1 VGPAA
6 AARSHPIRRS
16 RAGVVTVGCADAAW
30 AQELAARSEAVLAR
44 LAAAAPGAATAG
56 IRFVVSDH
64 AIPAPPA
71 PPRARARARR
81 RDAEAEE
88 AARRVSAGVE
98 DPGVREAVERAASA
112 ALGRPATPPAAP
124 EFPAKR
130 GFRGGF

>member
-6 AARSHPIRRS
+6 AARSVPIRRS

-64 AIPAPPA
+64 AVPRPPAPPA
-71 PPRARARARR
+71 RRARPPR
-81 RDAEAEE
+81 RDAGAEE
-88 AARRVSAGVE
+88 AARRLAAPVE
-98 DPGVREAVERAASA
+98 DPGVRAAVERAAIA
-112 ALGRPATPPAAP
+112 ALGRPVEAPTTP

-130 GFRGGF
+130 DFRGGL